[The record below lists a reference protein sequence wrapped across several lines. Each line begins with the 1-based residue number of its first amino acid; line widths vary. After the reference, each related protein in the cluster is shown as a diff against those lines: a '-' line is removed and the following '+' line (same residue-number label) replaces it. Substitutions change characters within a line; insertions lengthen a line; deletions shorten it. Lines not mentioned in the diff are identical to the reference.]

1 MTQFIGIP
9 LKKTSEVD
17 LTKSLKQLI
26 STYYGS
32 DENYTESVDQ
42 LDKLRKEATF
52 KGIEG
57 KSTTTLTALQRYYDQ
72 LKLFSG
78 KCPINE
84 VPINFKWKDAFD
96 KTSYSFLGSSSSLIV
111 QSLAYERVCILFN
124 LAASYSDIAAT
135 ALNEDIHNEHALQ
148 LAAKYFQLSSGIFW
162 SLKSDAPAALGQR
175 TPQTDLNP
183 SILDILHY
191 LMLAQAQEAIL
202 VKAVQNNMSDIS
214 LSKLASQCSDYY
226 SESYKLIQIVKSI
239 WPEKEWFNQ
248 IYAKQLAYSAISD
261 FHQSAVAGPAKKF
274 GEEIA
279 WLMHAI
285 ESFKQAE
292 AKSALSEFLQT
303 YQKKIIRRHEEA
315 VKENDF
321 IYHARVPEY
330 RLLDSVDRF
339 SLVKPAPIPTK
350 FLPESNDLFEG
361 LLPLRV
367 QQAWQKLES
376 RKQEIAGAEVASI
389 QEATTTLNGILA
401 SLNLPA
407 SLEDAPGVDLPQSL
421 QDKSKYVR
429 QKGGVNYVSKLISEL
444 PDLLRRNMEII
455 EEVEQSIRNEEG
467 RDDAERQKFG
477 KDKWSRT
484 PSSVLN
490 KAWKEYVEKYRNI
503 IKNAIQADEKVKEK
517 FKIHEREIALL
528 SSDSKSAIADA
539 IPSGYQGHNYSSSPC
554 VLRLKELMQE
564 VNSLKYARDELET
577 KFKNANFES
586 LKNKFIETV
595 NNEGTLNDTA
605 MIAEAI
611 GSVFGPLMKEAR
623 ESKDRQEALVKEI
636 RSTNDDFVELKGGSQ
651 SSASQRDE
659 FFSRLAAA
667 HDSFNDL
674 LRHLQEGTKFYN
686 DLTQLLVSLQSKV
699 DDYCYARKT
708 ESEELLKTL
717 DPSGSKSSV
726 SQSNTTPYS
735 DTSRSSAPA
744 PAPASV
750 PAPAP
755 APVPNYMTYYPQP
768 PLPNMP
774 FSAYNTYHPGTGY
787 QGPQGNFFAGY
798 PHPQQPQVYPPYN
811 PYNTMPNPHNP
822 GQNPP
827 SS

>member
-1 MTQFIGIP
+1 MTQFIAIP

-32 DENYTESVDQ
+32 EENYADSVDQ

-57 KSTTTLTALQRYYDQ
+57 KSTTTLTALQNYYDQ

-96 KTSYSFLGSSSSLIV
+96 KSSYSFLSSSSSLIV
-111 QSLAYERVCILFN
+111 QSLAYERVCVLFN

-148 LAAKYFQLSSGIFW
+148 LAAKYFQLASGIFL

-175 TPQTDLNP
+175 NPQTDLNP

-191 LMLAQAQEAIL
+191 LMLAQAQESIL
-202 VKAVQNNMSDIS
+202 IKAVQNNMSDVS

-226 SESYKLIQIVKSI
+226 SECYKLIQIVKSI
-239 WPEKEWFNQ
+239 WPEKDWFNQ
-248 IYAKQLAYSAISD
+248 IYVKQLVYSAISD
-261 FHQSAVAGPAKKF
+261 FHQSAVAGVAKKF
-274 GEEIA
+274 GDEIA
-279 WLMHAI
+279 WLLHAI

-292 AKSALSEFLQT
+292 AKSFLSEFHQT

-330 RLLDSVDRF
+330 RLLDSIDRF
-339 SLVKPAPIPTK
+339 SLVKPAPIPAK
-350 FLPESNDLFEG
+350 FVPESKDLFDG

-367 QQAWQKLES
+367 QQAWQKLEA
-376 RKQEIAGAEVASI
+376 RKQEIAGAEVGSI

-429 QKGGVNYVSKLISEL
+429 QKGGVNYVSKLIGEL
-444 PDLLRRNMEII
+444 PELLRRNMEILDEI
-455 EEVEQSIRNEEG
+455 EQSLKNEER
-467 RDDAERQKFG
+467 RDDTEREKFG
-477 KDKWSRT
+477 KDKWTRT
-484 PSSVLN
+484 PSNVLN
-490 KAWKEYVEKYRNI
+490 KAWKDYVEKYRNI
-503 IKNAIQADEKVKEK
+503 VKNAVQADDKVKEK
-517 FKIHEREIALL
+517 FKIHEREISLL

-539 IPSGYQGHNYSSSPC
+539 IPSGYQGHNYSNAPC
-554 VLRLKELMQE
+554 VSRLKDLMQE
-564 VNSLKYARDELET
+564 VNSLKYAREELEN
-577 KFKNANFES
+577 KFKNVNFEPM
-586 LKNKFIETV
+586 KNKFIETV

-611 GSVFGPLMKEAR
+611 GSLFGPLMKEAR
-623 ESKDRQEALVKEI
+623 ESKDRQEILIKEI
-636 RSTNDDFVELKGGSQ
+636 RSANDDFVELKGGSQ

-686 DLTQLLVSLQSKV
+686 DLTQLLVALQSKV

-708 ESEELLKTL
+708 ELEELLKTL
-717 DPSGSKSSV
+717 DPSGTKSS
-726 SQSNTTPYS
+726 TPQFSSTSSS
-735 DTSRSSAPA
+735 DASRSSASAPTPA
-744 PAPASV
+744 PAP
-750 PAPAP
+750 
-755 APVPNYMTYYPQP
+755 NYMPYYPPP

-774 FSAYNTYHPGTGY
+774 FNVYNTYHPGTGY
-787 QGPQGNFFAGY
+787 PTPHANYFAGY
-798 PHPQQPQVYPPYN
+798 PQPPQGYPPYN
-811 PYNTMPNPHNP
+811 PYNTMPNPHDHNK
-822 GQNPP
+822 PP